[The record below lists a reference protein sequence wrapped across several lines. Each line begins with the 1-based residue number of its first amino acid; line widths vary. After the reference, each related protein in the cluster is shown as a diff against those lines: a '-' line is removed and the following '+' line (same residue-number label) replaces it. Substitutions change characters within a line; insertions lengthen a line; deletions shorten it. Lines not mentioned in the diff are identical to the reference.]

1 MIIEIWW
8 YYSSIPLLKSCWKKQ
23 HSHTPFM
30 FFRDWLK
37 KICEANNTKTIA
49 LSLIAKQSFF
59 ARVLGWLHTRN
70 WWHMMAHD
78 HHDHSK
84 NSPADSNLTTPP
96 KGVTCFT
103 CKIHGFPFF
112 SDFPG
117 LIFQGLIYF
126 SDKTC
131 ENFRGWYVGGSSQA
145 VVSHPPPLKP
155 PGLPHA
161 HRPKPRTTF

>member
-1 MIIEIWW
+1 MCWKKLWEGERSDNDYRDMMILFFDPIIR
-8 YYSSIPLLKSCWKKQ
+8 SCWKKQ

-37 KICEANNTKTIA
+37 KICEANNAKKIA

-84 NSPADSNLTTPP
+84 IFSRRFQSYNTTERSNMLHLQNTWLSF
-96 KGVTCFT
+96 FT
-103 CKIHGFPFF
+103 DF
-112 SDFPG
+112 SGSFRD
-117 LIFQGLIYF
+117 LYIFQIKLVKF
-126 SDKTC
+126 SG
-131 ENFRGWYVGGSSQA
+131 GWYLGGSSQA
-145 VVSHPPPLKP
+145 VVE
-155 PGLPHA
+155 
-161 HRPKPRTTF
+161 